1 MIILL
6 QSVIN
11 FVAFFDIFRITKHDK
26 ATYHNAWQTLLQ
38 SALGITKCDSHNIV
52 RCNSSNT
59 LTWSSAVFI

>member
-11 FVAFFDIFRITKHDK
+11 FAAFFDIFRITKHDK

-38 SALGITKCDSHNIV
+38 SALGITKCDSYNIV

-59 LTWSSAVFI
+59 LTWSSTVFS